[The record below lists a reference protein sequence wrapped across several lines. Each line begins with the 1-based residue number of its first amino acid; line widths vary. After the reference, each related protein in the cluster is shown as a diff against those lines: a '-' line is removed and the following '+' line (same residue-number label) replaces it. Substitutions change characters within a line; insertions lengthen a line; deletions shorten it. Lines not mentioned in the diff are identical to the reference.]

1 MTFGRG
7 FAITASVAFGGRDR
21 RSVHLEKDERGRS
34 GMDELWRYDATGLA
48 ELIRSKQV
56 SSLEVTDAAISRIEM
71 FNPILNAV
79 IVDRFEQAREEAR
92 RNRSGSFAGVPLLL
106 KDLGAAQEGE
116 PFWLGSAVLRNA
128 DYRAPV
134 TSYYVQALCDA
145 GFIVIG
151 RTNAPEFGTNITT
164 EPVSTGAT
172 RNPWNLEYSSGGSSG
187 GSAAAVASG
196 MAPVGQASDG
206 GGSIRFPASYCGL
219 VGLKPSRGRVSK
231 GPLAGDGWAGSTID
245 GALTRSIRDAAAV
258 LDVMAGYRSGD
269 PYTAPA
275 FAQPLIEEV
284 NQPVRRLRIGVLD
297 HSLLRAAQT
306 DPRVTEAVR
315 AVADLLGQHGHM
327 VEEAWPEALGEEEF
341 QPRFV
346 DVVKGSIAQQFRSLE
361 RMLGRSVDLD
371 EIESDNR
378 VFVEL
383 GRQLPAYRYVE
394 SVDWLQSYGRRV
406 AKFFEIDGYDL
417 LLTPVAP
424 RLPPKLGYLSDPKLG
439 LDRQLEFLGFTGQ
452 FNVSGQPTIS
462 LPLAMSP
469 GEDPLPIGIQLVA
482 AYGHE
487 DLLIRIGS
495 WLEQAMPWAGRW
507 PTIALE
513 GPPA

>member
-1 MTFGRG
+1 MLALEEGAG
-7 FAITASVAFGGRDR
+7 DGCASKV
-21 RSVHLEKDERGRS
+21 ERYES
-34 GMDELWRYDATGLA
+34 KMSELWRHDATALA
-48 ELIRSKQV
+48 ELIRSKEV
-56 SSLEVTDAAISRIEM
+56 SAVEVVDAAIDRTEAL
-71 FNPILNAV
+71 NPQINAV
-79 IVDRFEQAREEAR
+79 ISDRFERAHDEAVNGR
-92 RNRSGSFAGVPLLL
+92 TGQFGGVPLLL

-116 PFWLGSAVLRNA
+116 PFWLGSAVLRRA
-128 DYRAPV
+128 DHRAGV
-134 TSYYVQALCDA
+134 TSYYVQSLLDA

-172 RNPWNLEYSSGGSSG
+172 HNPWDLEYSSGGSSG
-187 GSAAAVASG
+187 GSAAAVATG

-245 GALTRSIRDAAAV
+245 GALTRSVRDAAGV

-275 FAQPLIEEV
+275 FARPLAEEIDE
-284 NQPVRRLRIGVLD
+284 PLGRMRIGVLD
-297 HSLLRAAQT
+297 HPLLQAARH
-306 DPRVTEAVR
+306 DPVVTATVR
-315 AVADLLGQHGHM
+315 SIADLLSEHGHV
-327 VEEAWPEALGEEEF
+327 VEEVWPEALAEEEF
-341 QPRFV
+341 QTRFV
-346 DVVKGSIAQQFRSLE
+346 DVVKGSIAQQLRSIE
-361 RMLGRSVDLD
+361 RMLGRSVELE

-394 SVDWLQSYGRRV
+394 SVDWLQAYGRRV

-424 RLPPKLGYLSDPKLG
+424 CLPPKLGYLSDPKLG

-462 LPLAMSP
+462 LPLAMNAGHP
-469 GEDPLPIGIQLVA
+469 ELPIGIQFVA
-482 AYGHE
+482 AYGRE
-487 DLLIRIGS
+487 DLLIRLGS
-495 WLEQAMPWAGRW
+495 WLEHVTPWADRW
-507 PTIALE
+507 PALAFE
-513 GPPA
+513 GGRR

>member
-1 MTFGRG
+1 
-7 FAITASVAFGGRDR
+7 
-21 RSVHLEKDERGRS
+21 
-34 GMDELWRYDATGLA
+34 MDELWRYDATGLA
-48 ELIRSKQV
+48 ELIRSREV
-56 SSLEVTDAAISRIEM
+56 SSPEVIDAAIDRIETL
-71 FNPILNAV
+71 NPVLNAV
-79 IVDRFEQAREEAR
+79 IVDRFEQARQEAR
-92 RNRSGSFAGVPLLL
+92 LDRKGRFAGVPLLL

-116 PFWLGSAVLRNA
+116 PFWLGSSVLRKA
-128 DYRAPV
+128 DYRSPV
-134 TSYYVQALCDA
+134 SSYYVQALLDA

-172 RNPWNLEYSSGGSSG
+172 RNPWNLAYSSGGSSG

-231 GPLAGDGWAGSTID
+231 GPSAGDGWAGSTID

-258 LDVMAGYRSGD
+258 LDAMAGYRSGD

-275 FAQPLIEEV
+275 FVRPLIEEV
-284 NQPVRRLRIGVLD
+284 SEPVGRLRIGVLD
-297 HSLLRAAQT
+297 HPLLRAAQA
-306 DPRVTEAVR
+306 DPVVTAAVGEI
-315 AVADLLGQHGHM
+315 ADFLSQHGHM
-327 VEEAWPEALGEEEF
+327 VEETWPKALGEEEF
-341 QPRFV
+341 QSRFV
-346 DVVKGSIAQQFRSLE
+346 DVVKGSIAQQFRSIE

-424 RLPPKLGYLSDPKLG
+424 RLPPELGYLSDPKLG

-469 GEDPLPIGIQLVA
+469 GEESLPIGIQFVA
-482 AYGHE
+482 AYGRE
-487 DLLIRIGS
+487 DLLIRLGS
-495 WLEQAMPWAGRW
+495 WFEQALPWAGRW
-507 PTIALE
+507 PTIAL
-513 GPPA
+513 GGSPQ